1 MVIGATI
8 KKKGGWKMRD
18 LKEVWEF
25 VKKEDVLGITLGDVL
40 EFMDWK
46 TVKEMEILKEE
57 YVEKVE
63 KGEEEWKSIPY
74 TPENV
79 IKRMKDYMEFAW
91 DKANGCRGISAWRSI
106 QHYRNWLYMFGDGD
120 IDEMV
125 RAMEHY
131 EYYGKPWLSIIC
143 EILGIDWTKLDNG
156 LWVNYEDNI
165 GISEEQILKTIE
177 EYKSKIP
184 FERIKEK
191 FEKIE
196 KAKGA

>member
-1 MVIGATI
+1 
-8 KKKGGWKMRD
+8 MRD

-196 KAKGA
+196 KVKKGRDGRD